1 MNKLLLHKIKSF
13 LHTLLHKLKMV
24 TEQRRGSTEG
34 AFARARQNLLTCSQ
48 FLMGMGESRVMCR
61 WKCSLWKLLWQELL
75 CYTILFLLI
84 SVIYRYTLTS
94 QQQGE
99 MERLIRF
106 CRNQSTGLPI
116 TFLLGF
122 YVTLIVRRWWEQ
134 YTLLPW
140 PDTLAI
146 FLRGLVDGEGDRP
159 RIVRRTV
166 IRYILLAYILC
177 LRQLSVRL
185 RKRFPSMAELVR
197 TGIVRSDEAARI
209 GDEHSLDML
218 ESNWFIPLKWSVE
231 VLKGAQKE
239 GLIKTPPGYSHMM
252 LRLSEFRTGLTK
264 VATYGHIPVPLVY
277 TQVVHLAV
285 YVYFAASLFGEQWIV
300 AGNQDFKRKDEEVDL
315 YYPIF
320 MTFRF
325 LFVFGWLRVAE
336 TLYNPFGEDDDDFEL
351 NELLNRHFKVAMTI
365 VDDVEEPPELQ
376 KDIFWNQTEP
386 ELIENPGMR
395 EPGVRLDV
403 ANGRNGEEEVL
414 CHALTNAEK
423 RDPML

>member
-1 MNKLLLHKIKSF
+1 MHGGLVLWLKGWARMAESRRRAGERREGRCHKMGRSVF
-13 LHTLLHKLKMV
+13 QTLL
-24 TEQRRGSTEG
+24 
-34 AFARARQNLLTCSQ
+34 
-48 FLMGMGESRVMCR
+48 GMGESRVMCR
-61 WKCSLWKLLWQELL
+61 WTCSLWKLLWQELL

-84 SVIYRYTLTS
+84 SLMYRCFFTDA
-94 QQQGE
+94 QQTE
-99 MERLIRF
+99 FERLIRL
-106 CRNQSTGLPI
+106 CRNQSAGLPI

-140 PDTLAI
+140 PDTIAI
-146 FLRGLVDGEGDRP
+146 FLRGLVEGEGDQP
-159 RIVRRTV
+159 RLVRRTI

-177 LRQLSVRL
+177 LRQLSIRL
-185 RKRFPSMAELVR
+185 RKRFPSMKELAR
-197 TGIVRSDEAARI
+197 TGIVRADEAARI
-209 GDEHSLDML
+209 GEEDSLEMY
-218 ESNWFIPLKWSVE
+218 ESNWCLPIKWSVE
-231 VLKGAQKE
+231 VISRAQKD
-239 GLIKTPPGYSHMM
+239 GLIKTAPGYSHMM

-285 YVYFAASLFGEQWIV
+285 YVYFAASLVGEQWIIK
-300 AGNQDFKRKDEEVDL
+300 GRSDFKRKDEEVDL

-365 VDDVEEPPELQ
+365 VDDTEEPPQLQ

-386 ELIENPGMR
+386 ELISDPGWSEAEVLR
-395 EPGVRLDV
+395 G
-403 ANGRNGEEEVL
+403 NGEVESGAPEEEEEVL
-414 CHALTNAEK
+414 RHSHSALSAAER
-423 RDPML
+423 RDPRL